1 MITAHI
7 ESITYNSDGWDYTLD
22 GQPIRPLNTSAIV
35 TLVVPAKD
43 LANINL
49 EQPVTLTQNK
59 ED

>member
-1 MITAHI
+1 MTTARITQI
-7 ESITYNSDGWDYTLD
+7 D
-22 GQPIRPLNTSAIV
+22 GQPIRPLNTSV
-35 TLVVPAKD
+35 VLTLVLPAKD